1 MVFEELL
8 KTGSFPISVTDN
20 KLLLLI
26 IQYAL
31 NAM

>member
-1 MVFEELL
+1 MVFEALL
-8 KTGSFPISVTDN
+8 KTGLFPISVTDN

-26 IQYAL
+26 MQYPL